1 LKFTRENS
9 ATIMVRSV
17 GADGIRIGNE
27 VYTQA
32 IGLAVDT
39 LIDHWEQKDIADLVE
54 DDFAPLL
61 HLEPEVIVL
70 GTGSTNIFPPRDL
83 VFAMARRQI
92 GFEVMDTGAAARTYN
107 VLAGEGRKVAAVLYM
122 PHE

>member
-1 LKFTRENS
+1 M
-9 ATIMVRSV
+9 IRSV
-17 GADGIRIGNE
+17 SAEGIRIGDE

-32 IGLAVDT
+32 IGVAADT
-39 LIDHWEQKDIADLVE
+39 LLDDWEQKDIADLVE
-54 DDFAPLL
+54 DDFSALL
-61 HLEPEVIVL
+61 EFEPEVIVL

-107 VLAGEGRKVAAVLYM
+107 VLAGEGRKVAAILYL

>member
-9 ATIMVRSV
+9 AAIMVRSV
-17 GADGIRIGNE
+17 GADGIRIGDE

-32 IGLAVDT
+32 IGLAADM
-39 LIDHWEQKDIADLVE
+39 LIHDWDQKNIADLVE
-54 DDFAPLL
+54 DDFTALL
-61 HLEPEVIVL
+61 DLEPEVIVL
-70 GTGSTNIFPPRDL
+70 GTGRTNIFPPREL

>member
-1 LKFTRENS
+1 
-9 ATIMVRSV
+9 MVRSV
-17 GADGIRIGNE
+17 GADGIRIGDE

-32 IGLAVDT
+32 IGLAADM
-39 LIDHWEQKDIADLVE
+39 LIDDWDQKDIADLVE
-54 DDFAPLL
+54 DDFAALL
-61 HLEPEVIVL
+61 DLEPEVIVL

-107 VLAGEGRKVAAVLYM
+107 VLAGEGRRVAAVLYM
-122 PHE
+122 LHE

>member
-1 LKFTRENS
+1 
-9 ATIMVRSV
+9 MVRSV
-17 GADGIRIGNE
+17 GADGIRIGDE

-39 LIDHWEQKDIADLVE
+39 LIDDWEQKDIADLVE
-54 DDFAPLL
+54 DDFAALL
-61 HLEPEVIVL
+61 DLEPEVIVL

-107 VLAGEGRKVAAVLYM
+107 VLAGEGRQVAAVLYI